1 MSASSA
7 RTIIRQSINS
17 YFLKRTVD
25 LRMFI
30 PPHIEP
36 SKQLK
41 DGSYPLKDDRLRSYT
56 KDHPPQEHSHALD
69 KNPESFHP
77 FHPHPIIYTQDG
89 QYFFMYGRI
98 ATIAQSAIEN
108 GTLPPFYIVSVDVDL
123 SKRRAWYHPDGS
135 EHEAYRA
142 FFIEEL
148 LPNVEK
154 RLPLPD
160 RGMRRVLAGDS
171 LGGTV
176 SYQLVLN
183 RPDLFQGLIGLSTF
197 FPEQLITTLIEKR
210 MRLRHL
216 RLFEYVGKGE
226 AVVETP
232 LGTVDF
238 IAQHRAV
245 QAILTAHLPHAR
257 FVEKEGVHT
266 WGSWQKILPEALY
279 AMFESSHQK
288 YTS

>member
-7 RTIIRQSINS
+7 RTIFRQSIDS
-17 YFLKRTVD
+17 YFLKRTID

-41 DGSYPLKDDRLRSYT
+41 DGSYPLKDGRLPSYT
-56 KDHPPQEHSHALD
+56 KDHPPQEHSQPLD
-69 KNPESFHP
+69 TNPESFP
-77 FHPHPIIYTQDG
+77 PYPIIYTQDG

-108 GTLPPFYIVSVDVDL
+108 GTLPPFYIVSVDIDL
-123 SKRRAWYHPDGS
+123 SKRQAWYHPDGA

-197 FPEQLITTLIEKR
+197 FPEQLITTLKANA

-226 AVVETP
+226 AGVETP

-257 FVEKEGVHT
+257 FVEREGVHT

-279 AMFESSHQK
+279 AMFGAIHR
-288 YTS
+288 